1 MTPWTFLLILTH
13 AWFCHV
19 DFPHI
24 LLLQGLNSVPIN
36 AHWKLIFVV
45 WVTESRSIWPSLWKK
60 NYLLKPSHTPI
71 WLAYSNEKKQVQ
83 SCTFSDGQSQDT
95 GKKLSC
101 SQQTTQ
107 ITVWVALEET
117 LIFHLVQPP
126 RPRQW
131 HLLPDQA
138 AQSLI
143 QPHLKDF

>member
-1 MTPWTFLLILTH
+1 MTPWTFLLILSH

-19 DFPHI
+19 DFSHI
-24 LLLQGLNSVPIN
+24 LLIQGLNSVPIN

-95 GKKLSC
+95 GRKLSC

-107 ITVWVALEET
+107 N
-117 LIFHLVQPP
+117 H
-126 RPRQW
+126 
-131 HLLPDQA
+131 
-138 AQSLI
+138 SLGSI
-143 QPHLKDF
+143 RGDLNISFSPTSMPKAMTSFTRSSCSKPHPTWS